1 MMRITTNGTLYT
13 YQQNLYKSTNR
24 LYSAMNKLMTH
35 RQFDSY
41 SANPAAATRAFKI
54 HSSLNATNAQ
64 YANNTS
70 VKNKF
75 STAWDIEDDIIDKL
89 TTDLADVPKLS
100 ALNDTNFST
109 LSTHGDILR
118 AGAESIVQSLNS
130 QYDGKFIFNG
140 SDTENAPFAIEEDPD
155 TNKSYLTFR
164 GVRVADPDP
173 TYYETE
179 YTDANGQPVPN
190 PDDPT
195 KNLTNGEMLNRWKNE
210 NLYVDIGI
218 GFQLDDNGNVI
229 ESTAFDSALSG
240 IDFLGGYSVDENG
253 NALDADGD
261 PKDMVSMMLELS
273 DLFKT
278 EGLDFET
285 WSSTVRPEAERLVD
299 KLSDAKENMSAQ
311 HVQLDTQVK
320 YLQTNENQ
328 LVSTFDSLDTE
339 RGSIEDIDEVDAI
352 MALSWAQ
359 TSYNAALQVGANVIP
374 QSLMDYLS

>member
-24 LYSAMNKLMTH
+24 LYDSMTKLMTH
-35 RQFDSY
+35 RQFNSY

-89 TTDLADVPKLS
+89 ATDLGQVPTLD
-100 ALNDTNFST
+100 ALNDPNFST
-109 LSTHGDILR
+109 ISVDGDILR

-140 SDTENAPFAIEEDPD
+140 ADTENPPFAIEDD
-155 TNKSYLTFR
+155 DAGNSYLTFR

-173 TYYETE
+173 DYYTE
-179 YTDANGQPVPN
+179 EYLDENNQPIPRDPSDPN
-190 PDDPT
+190 KGNMTRQEVLDMWQ
-195 KNLTNGEMLNRWKNE
+195 EE
-210 NLYVDIGI
+210 ALYVDIGI
-218 GFQLDDNGNVI
+218 GFKTDDNGNVI
-229 ESTAFDSALSG
+229 ESTAFNAALNG
-240 IDFLGGYSVDENG
+240 LEFLGGQG
-253 NALDADGD
+253 LDDDGD
-261 PKDMVSMMLELS
+261 PQDVVSIML
-273 DLFKT
+273 
-278 EGLDFET
+278 
-285 WSSTVRPEAERLVD
+285 
-299 KLSDAKENMSAQ
+299 KLSDTLKQDGLDKAAWDGGVRDEVERLAGKLTKGQEKMSAQ
-311 HVQLDTQVK
+311 HVQLDTKVK
-320 YLQTNENQ
+320 FLQTNESQ
-328 LVSTFDSLDTE
+328 LESTFDSLDTE

-374 QSLMDYLS
+374 QSLMDYLN